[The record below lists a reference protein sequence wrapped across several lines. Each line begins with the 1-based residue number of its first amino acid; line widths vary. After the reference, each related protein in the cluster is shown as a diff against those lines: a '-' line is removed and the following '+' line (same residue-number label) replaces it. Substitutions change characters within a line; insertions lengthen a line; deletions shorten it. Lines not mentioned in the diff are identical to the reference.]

1 MAQVYPKMNLPVY
14 QMAFTEPS
22 IAVKKP
28 LHRHFSRLF
37 FILVVDLNAK
47 SQSVRFFDHSDKLE
61 FAALRLPAQSCFCN
75 LYLLYPFG

>member
-1 MAQVYPKMNLPVY
+1 MVLVYPKTNQPVY
-14 QMAFTEPS
+14 QMVFTEPS

-47 SQSVRFFDHSDKLE
+47 SQSVRFFDHSDKPEVVGL
-61 FAALRLPAQSCFCN
+61 AVRIHRYHSVICF
-75 LYLLYPFG
+75 FVTF